1 MDPSSAVSSERPRWI
16 VSNELICNRL
26 NVLLLHESDPR
37 WKARFQ
43 PALKCSEQMLDYQA
57 GQDGVQILR
66 LITRYTYSAFA
77 TQTFG
82 MDIPCADDPAIDCIH
97 ETGLAQILGTIP
109 GRYMVDIFTW
119 LNYLPPW
126 LKPWEQDARKRFKR
140 DLKWCM
146 DRLERIKDPKFA
158 GQFMPDAFLPSVLRA
173 SDQAGFTT
181 QEAAYL
187 SLQLIIGAADTV
199 GYMASFYQLS

>member
-1 MDPSSAVSSERPRWI
+1 MDESNLPYWLLPVIVCLFGALCDAICQKSGGSRLLPLPPQPSGGMI
-16 VSNELICNRL
+16 LG
-26 NVLLLHESDPR
+26 
-37 WKARFQ
+37 K
-43 PALKCSEQMLDYQA
+43 QMLDYQA

-82 MDIPCADDPAIDCIH
+82 MDIPCADDPAIDFIH

-109 GRYMVDIFTW
+109 GRHMVDIFTW